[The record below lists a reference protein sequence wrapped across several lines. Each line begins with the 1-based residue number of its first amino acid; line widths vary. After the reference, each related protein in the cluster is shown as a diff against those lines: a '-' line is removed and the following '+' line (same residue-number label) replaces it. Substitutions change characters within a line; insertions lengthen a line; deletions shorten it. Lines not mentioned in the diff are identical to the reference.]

1 LAAKKNILVPHSFTA
16 ADLPSLQTSSKLY
29 ARLSNSEVY
38 EAEKLNLIEW
48 LHKPLHRRD
57 RGVVRQIRSIGIRGL
72 SCKLGEPLAVAVQQK
87 EPWAQVMLAHIQ
99 MRRESASATA
109 PLQAADA
116 LLLAKASAVF
126 AERIF

>member
-16 ADLPSLQTSSKLY
+16 ADLPSLKTSSQQF
-29 ARLSNSEVY
+29 ARLSNAEVY
-38 EAEKLNLIEW
+38 EAEKLNLVEW
-48 LHKPLHRRD
+48 IHKPQHRRD

-87 EPWAQVMLAHIQ
+87 ELWAQVMLAHIQ

-109 PLQAADA
+109 PLQAADV
-116 LLLAKASAVF
+116 LLFQKASAVY
-126 AERIF
+126 AATIL